1 MTIARDAPAAALPP
15 SPPAPHPSRS
25 PVRAQNAARTGLRAL
40 SGRAPPH
47 SPRPR
52 SPFAEGCRDTPPRST
67 SALPRAGR
75 RSSPPK
81 RSRSTHTH
89 ELRIDARPSDF
100 SVQWCNAKL
109 PLLALPAK
117 LRVHRRNNR
126 PASRTPAQFAE
137 GGQSAGPDRCGP
149 RSRSPRRCLRREAS
163 DSTTPFPRE
172 GGRRDQ
178 NRLDYPQIADFLRRL
193 GVSGLAIGLRG
204 RRLRQRRR

>member
-1 MTIARDAPAAALPP
+1 MRRGSGPVWSGHPLHTIWAGTGMTIARDAPAAALPP

-117 LRVHRRNNR
+117 LRVHRRTTGR
-126 PASRTPAQFAE
+126 PVVLQPNLLRA
-137 GGQSAGPDRCGP
+137 D
-149 RSRSPRRCLRREAS
+149 SPRG
-163 DSTTPFPRE
+163 P
-172 GGRRDQ
+172 
-178 NRLDYPQIADFLRRL
+178 IAVGP
-193 GVSGLAIGLRG
+193 GVGHRAVV
-204 RRLRQRRR
+204 